1 MCGIAGITGPRGFN
15 SNENFIKAA
24 TSCQQHRGPECQQHW
39 INTDQSVALGHA
51 RLSIIDLSDRA
62 AQPFHYQDRFTIVHN
77 GELYNYRELKSEL
90 AGKGYDFKTDS
101 DTEVIVAAY
110 ACWNENC
117 LEKFDG
123 MFAFALWDEIEQTL
137 FAARDRLGEKPF
149 YYHFNDGILSFASE
163 IGALWKMNIAKEVN
177 RSMLYNFLTLGYTS
191 NPTDNSETFY
201 KGIYK
206 LPAAH
211 FIKFRAGEKT
221 LQLSRYWELATDA
234 NENISDETAIEM
246 FDALLKESVRIRMRS
261 DVPIGTSLS
270 GGLDSSSIVAI
281 SNSVGSDQYSHKC
294 FTAVFPGYEKN
305 EEAHAKLVAEKFGLE
320 QHLIK
325 ITEDEIPALMEK
337 VMRHQQEPIGSASG
351 LAQYK
356 VYEKAKQQGVTV
368 LLDGQGADEILAGYH
383 KYYKW
388 YWQELYQKKQLS
400 TSGELNA
407 ARAIGVKEKFGW
419 HNKIAAGFPHL
430 AAALL
435 QSKKGRS
442 FPDRLQFDREFYRQ
456 HSKHSYYSLP
466 SHFTLNSALYYNT
479 VTLGLEELLRIADRN
494 SMAHAVE
501 VRLPFLSHH
510 LVEFLFS
517 LPPHFKIRNGWTKW
531 LLRKTTEKY
540 LPAEI
545 TWRKD
550 KVGFDPPQKLWTSGT
565 QVQEAIMEGKNKLV
579 KHGVLNPSALQKKIQ
594 PHEAFAAVNDD
605 WKYWSVSFLY

>member
-479 VTLGLEELLRIADRN
+479 VTIGLEELLRIADRN

-565 QVQEAIMEGKNKLV
+565 QVQQAIMEGKNKLV
-579 KHGVLNPSALQKKIQ
+579 KQGVLNPSALQKKIQ

-605 WKYWSVSFLY
+605 WKYWSASFLY